1 MSTAAAED
9 GEEILRYV
17 YVWFVCVDKEEEK
30 GDTPSSLATYVG
42 LPEVK

>member
-1 MSTAAAED
+1 MSTAAED
-9 GEEILRYV
+9 EYEMLR